1 MGETLMLRKMEVD
14 GYEILITASEVL
26 RPLPSSTAIEGY
38 RVTAVIS
45 RKDGGGVVGHFLCDV
60 IAQADVHLTL
70 DAALDYGEREARAR
84 IASGF
89 TG

>member
-1 MGETLMLRKMEVD
+1 MLRKIEVD
-14 GYEILITASEVL
+14 GYEILVTASEAL
-26 RPLPSSTAIEGY
+26 SPLPPSTAIEGY

-60 IAQADVHLTL
+60 IARADVHLTL
-70 DAALDYGEREARAR
+70 DAALDYGEQEARAR

>member
-1 MGETLMLRKMEVD
+1 MLRKMEVD
-14 GYEILITASEVL
+14 GYEILITASEVFG
-26 RPLPSSTAIEGY
+26 PLPSSTAIKGY

-45 RKDGGGVVGHFLCDV
+45 RKDGGGVIGHFLCDV

-70 DAALDYGEREARAR
+70 DAALNYGEQEARAR

>member
-1 MGETLMLRKMEVD
+1 LLRKVDVD
-14 GYEILITASEVL
+14 GYKILITASEVL
-26 RPLPSSTAIEGY
+26 SSLPPSTAIEGY

-60 IAQADVHLTL
+60 IAQGGVHLTL

>member
-1 MGETLMLRKMEVD
+1 MLRKIEVD
-14 GYEILITASEVL
+14 GYEILVTASEVL
-26 RPLPSSTAIEGY
+26 SPLPSSTAIEGY

>member
-1 MGETLMLRKMEVD
+1 MLRKMEVD

-45 RKDGGGVVGHFLCDV
+45 RKDGDGVVGHFLCDV
-60 IAQADVHLTL
+60 IAQADMHLTL